1 MEATRNEALTTYFE
15 GTGITFK
22 QLETIAMSL
31 EDNAKIIVPQGN
43 AMPIILTELEHTHQM
58 IPLPVAS
65 QTMASKTTE
74 GDKSLKT
81 K

>member
-1 MEATRNEALTTYFE
+1 
-15 GTGITFK
+15 
-22 QLETIAMSL
+22 MSL
-31 EDNAKIIVPQGN
+31 EDNANIIAPQGN
-43 AMPIILTELEHTHQM
+43 SMPIILTELEHKHQI